1 MVPSKPA
8 EPTRERLLVNL
19 ACRDIEHGLDS
30 VIHVGWVRIPRST
43 VEIDEQ
49 QQARPRRALVA
60 IGQRMIPRK
69 AAREYGRLV
78 VQVRV
83 EILVSK
89 TGLWR
94 VQSESASSARLA
106 LISVVVSTTVTC
118 SANQKNSAR
127 ARYRVTPLDDR

>member
-8 EPTRERLLVNL
+8 EPTRERLLVNF

-94 VQSESASSARLA
+94 VQCRICQLGAARLDQCRGIDHGD
-106 LISVVVSTTVTC
+106 LLGQPGRTRRGRGTESL
-118 SANQKNSAR
+118 R
-127 ARYRVTPLDDR
+127 